1 MSEVVFGLQAS
12 LRAKMKA
19 AAKRNAEKNPN
30 SPLAKKNKTIHP
42 SEAAPQPPP
51 APPTATND
59 EDADMA
65 ALFGFVKEQDEV
77 EKAQSA
83 KLEEEAKEKE
93 RGKEE
98 VRPNEERRTAVAK
111 RQYHSAHNYT
121 NILPLVSQLYKAA
134 EEGPDMEQIAG
145 EARVSRMILLA
156 AGKKGDNEV
165 GAPLSETKN
174 MAAEDNEEG
183 EEEVRAGAKRQH
195 TAYQKYLAHRHAS
208 RAYRPPT

>member
-98 VRPNEERRTAVAK
+98 
-111 RQYHSAHNYT
+111 
-121 NILPLVSQLYKAA
+121 LYKAA

-165 GAPLSETKN
+165 GALLSETK
-174 MAAEDNEEG
+174 
-183 EEEVRAGAKRQH
+183 
-195 TAYQKYLAHRHAS
+195 KYGC
-208 RAYRPPT
+208 